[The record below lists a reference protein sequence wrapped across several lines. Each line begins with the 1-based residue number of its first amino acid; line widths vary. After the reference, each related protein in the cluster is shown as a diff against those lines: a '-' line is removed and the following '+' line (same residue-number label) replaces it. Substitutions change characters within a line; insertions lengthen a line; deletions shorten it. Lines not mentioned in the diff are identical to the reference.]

1 MSTNNNRLILT
12 ADGAASNNQSQTDR
26 KAGIGY
32 VISSAGTKITEQSQF
47 LGQGELYTNNFAEY
61 QAVIKGLE
69 WIRQDY
75 DLSSVSID
83 IHTDSQLLINQVR
96 GDYSTNEPHLVEQ
109 RNTLQDLVSECDEC
123 QFKHVSESD
132 ENLVGRADTLASE
145 ATQQ

>member
-1 MSTNNNRLILT
+1 MSTDKDRLILT
-12 ADGAASNNQSQTDR
+12 ADGAASNNQSKTDR

-32 VISSAGTKITEQSQF
+32 IISSAGTEITEQSQF

-96 GDYSTNEPHLVEQ
+96 GEWSTSESHLLEQ
-109 RNTLQDLVSECDEC
+109 RNTLQGLVSECDEC
-123 QFKHVSESD
+123 QFEHVSETN
-132 ENLVGRADTLASE
+132 ENLVARADSLASE

>member
-1 MSTNNNRLILT
+1 MSTDKDRLILT
-12 ADGAASNNQSQTDR
+12 ADGAASNDQSKTDR

-32 VISSAGTKITEQSQF
+32 IISSAGTEITEQSQF

-96 GDYSTNEPHLVEQ
+96 GDYSTNEPNLLEQ

-123 QFKHVSESD
+123 QFEHVSESD

>member
-1 MSTNNNRLILT
+1 MSTDKDRLILT
-12 ADGAASNNQSQTDR
+12 ADGAASNNQSKTDR

-32 VISSAGTKITEQSQF
+32 IISSAGTEITEQSQF

-96 GDYSTNEPHLVEQ
+96 GDYSTNEPNLVEQ